1 MSVDWANSGV
11 DLLLELPAGQ
21 RRAGLE
27 YALRDAVR
35 GGRLVPGTLLPSSR
49 ALAAELGMARN
60 TVADAYGQ
68 LVAEGWLTARQGAGT
83 RVADRA
89 MPVAGHATARHPA
102 PTPGRRAHDLTPGS
116 PDLAGFPRS
125 GWLAAARRAIT
136 AAPSHEFGY
145 PDPRGLP
152 GLRETLAQYLARVRG
167 VRTTPDRIII
177 CSGFVQALNLL
188 SVALGRLGAGTI
200 AVESYGFRT
209 HREVIRAAG
218 LATRPVT
225 VDSSGARVSELAA
238 GAPARAAHAEAAE
251 VLGAAGAAHAEAA
264 EAAEVL
270 GAAGAAGAA
279 HAGAA
284 GAAHAGAVLLTP
296 AHQFPLG
303 VALTAQRRA
312 AILRWARDSGGLI
325 IEDDYDGEF
334 RYDRRPLGAL
344 QSLAP
349 DLVAYA
355 GTASKSL
362 APGLSLA
369 WLVLP
374 PHLVDLLV
382 QTKRLSDGHTGVLD
396 QLTLEEFIRSGAYD
410 RHIRRSRLRYRRR
423 RDHLVALLAERSPE
437 VTVTGIAAGMH
448 AVLRLGRNL
457 RQPDEAGI
465 VSRAAR
471 AGLTIQG
478 LGDFRYDSHPGYR
491 SGHGAARRAAAEHA
505 RRAQPGHASGDGLG
519 AGRHTDPGHA
529 PGDTPGH
536 GPGDTPSH
544 APGDTPGHGPGDTP
558 GHDPAAGQ
566 DTAAALVVGYG
577 TPPDHAFS
585 GALDTLCD
593 VLG

>member
-1 MSVDWANSGV
+1 MNWANSGM
-11 DLLLELPAGQ
+11 DLLLELPGGH

-27 YALRDAVR
+27 SALRDAVR
-35 GGRLVPGTLLPSSR
+35 SGRLVPGTLLPSSR
-49 ALAAELGMARN
+49 VLATELGMARN

-89 MPVAGHATARHPA
+89 MPAAGQATARHRA
-102 PTPGRRAHDLTPGS
+102 LVPGRRAYDLTPGS

-125 GWLAAARRAIT
+125 GWLAAARKAIT
-136 AAPSHEFGY
+136 AAPSHELGY

-177 CSGFVQALNLL
+177 CSGFVQALSLL
-188 SVALGRLGAGTI
+188 SVALQRSGAGTV
-200 AVESYGFRT
+200 AVESYGFGM
-209 HREVIRAAG
+209 HRDVIRAAG

-225 VDSSGARVSELAA
+225 VDASGARVSELAA
-238 GAPARAAHAEAAE
+238 TAR
-251 VLGAAGAAHAEAA
+251 
-264 EAAEVL
+264 
-270 GAAGAAGAA
+270 AGAAGPAQ
-279 HAGAA
+279 AGAA
-284 GAAHAGAVLLTP
+284 AARAGAAAARAGAARPAQAGAAPQADAVLLTP

-303 VALTAQRRA
+303 VPLAAQRRA
-312 AILRWARDSGGLI
+312 AVLRWARDSGALI

-349 DLVAYA
+349 GLVAYA

-382 QTKRLSDGHTGVLD
+382 ETKRLSDGHTGVLE
-396 QLTLEEFIRSGAYD
+396 QLTLDEFIRSGAYD

-423 RDHLVALLAERSPE
+423 RDRLVTLLAERSPE
-437 VTVTGIAAGMH
+437 VSVTGIAAGLH
-448 AVLRLGRNL
+448 AVLRLGRGL
-457 RQPDEAGI
+457 RQVDEAGI
-465 VSRAAR
+465 ISRAAR

-478 LGDFRYDSHPGYR
+478 LGGYGYDSHLGY
-491 SGHGAARRAAAEHA
+491 GTAY
-505 RRAQPGHASGDGLG
+505 G
-519 AGRHTDPGHA
+519 AGPA
-529 PGDTPGH
+529 PGSNRDH
-536 GPGDTPSH
+536 GPES
-544 APGDTPGHGPGDTP
+544 GPGRDE
-558 GHDPAAGQ
+558 Q
-566 DTAAALVVGYG
+566 AALVVGYG
-577 TPPDHAFS
+577 TPPDHAFG

>member
-1 MSVDWANSGV
+1 MSIDWANSGV
-11 DLLLELPAGQ
+11 DLLLELPGGQ

-35 GGRLVPGTLLPSSR
+35 SGRLVPGTLLPSSR

-83 RVADRA
+83 RVAART
-89 MPVAGHATARHPA
+89 MPVTGHATVPHQTMA
-102 PTPGRRAHDLTPGS
+102 PGRRTYDLTPGR

-136 AAPSHEFGY
+136 AAPSHELGY

-152 GLRETLAQYLARVRG
+152 GLRDTLAQYLARVRG

-177 CSGFVQALNLL
+177 CSGFVQALHLL
-188 SVALGRLGAGTI
+188 SVALCRLGASTI
-200 AVESYGFRT
+200 AVESYGFGL
-209 HREVIRAAG
+209 HRDVIRAAG

-225 VDSSGARVSELAA
+225 VDGSGARVGELAAPPVAGAPVA
-238 GAPARAAHAEAAE
+238 GAPAAAAP
-251 VLGAAGAAHAEAA
+251 
-264 EAAEVL
+264 
-270 GAAGAAGAA
+270 
-279 HAGAA
+279 
-284 GAAHAGAVLLTP
+284 AGAVLLTP

-312 AILRWARDSGGLI
+312 AVLGWARDSGALI

-382 QTKRLSDGHTGVLD
+382 ETKRLSVGRTGVL
-396 QLTLEEFIRSGAYD
+396 A
-410 RHIRRSRLRYRRR
+410 
-423 RDHLVALLAERSPE
+423 
-437 VTVTGIAAGMH
+437 H

-465 VSRAAR
+465 LSRAAR

-478 LGDFRYDSHPGYR
+478 LGDFRYDGHLGYHPGR
-491 SGHGAARRAAAEHA
+491 NTG
-505 RRAQPGHASGDGLG
+505 PGHASG
-519 AGRHTDPGHA
+519 PG
-529 PGDTPGH
+529 PSP
-536 GPGDTPSH
+536 GPGS
-544 APGDTPGHGPGDTP
+544 ASGS
-558 GHDPAAGQ
+558 GQ
-566 DTAAALVVGYG
+566 DTPAALVVGYG

>member
-1 MSVDWANSGV
+1 MSIDWANSGV
-11 DLLLELPAGQ
+11 DLLLELPGGQ

-35 GGRLVPGTLLPSSR
+35 SGRLVPGTLLPSSR

-83 RVADRA
+83 RVADRT
-89 MPVAGHATARHPA
+89 MPVAGHAAVRQ
-102 PTPGRRAHDLTPGS
+102 PTLAPGRRAYDLTPGS
-116 PDLAGFPRS
+116 PDLAGFPRN

-136 AAPSHEFGY
+136 AAPSHELGY

-167 VRTTPDRIII
+167 VRTTPDRVII

-188 SVALGRLGAGTI
+188 SVALRRLGAGTI
-200 AVESYGFRT
+200 AVESYGFGV

-225 VDSSGARVSELAA
+225 VDGSGARVSELAA
-238 GAPARAAHAEAAE
+238 PPAGPAH
-251 VLGAAGAAHAEAA
+251 AGAAHAGPAH
-264 EAAEVL
+264 
-270 GAAGAAGAA
+270 AGPAHAGAA

-284 GAAHAGAVLLTP
+284 AVAHAGAVLLTP

-312 AILRWARDSGGLI
+312 DVLRWARDSGGLV

-382 QTKRLSDGHTGVLD
+382 ETKRLSDGHTGVLE
-396 QLTLEEFIRSGAYD
+396 QLTLDEFIRSGAYD

-423 RDHLVALLAERSPE
+423 RDRLVALLAERTPE
-437 VTVTGIAAGMH
+437 VRVTGIAAGMH

-465 VSRAAR
+465 LSRAAR

-478 LGDFRYDSHPGYR
+478 LGDFRYASQLGYHA
-491 SGHGAARRAAAEHA
+491 GYGAARLPAAEHGRHP
-505 RRAQPGHASGDGLG
+505 RRGRESGDGLK
-519 AGRHTDPGHA
+519 AGQHTG
-529 PGDTPGH
+529 PGDAPGH
-536 GPGDTPSH
+536 GSGTGD
-544 APGDTPGHGPGDTP
+544 APGYGSGPG
-558 GHDPAAGQ
+558 Q
-566 DTAAALVVGYG
+566 DASAALVVGYG

>member
-1 MSVDWANSGV
+1 MSIDWANSGV
-11 DLLLELPAGQ
+11 DLLLELPGGQ

-35 GGRLVPGTLLPSSR
+35 SGRLVPGTLLPSSR

-83 RVADRA
+83 RVAART
-89 MPVAGHATARHPA
+89 MPVTGHATVPHQTMA
-102 PTPGRRAHDLTPGS
+102 PGRRTYDLTPGR

-136 AAPSHEFGY
+136 AAPSHELGY

-152 GLRETLAQYLARVRG
+152 GLRDTLAQYLARVRG

-177 CSGFVQALNLL
+177 CSGFVQALHLL
-188 SVALGRLGAGTI
+188 SVALCRLGASTI
-200 AVESYGFRT
+200 AVESYGFGL
-209 HREVIRAAG
+209 HRDVIRAAG

-225 VDSSGARVSELAA
+225 VDGSGARVGELAAPPVAGAPVA
-238 GAPARAAHAEAAE
+238 GAPAAAAP
-251 VLGAAGAAHAEAA
+251 
-264 EAAEVL
+264 
-270 GAAGAAGAA
+270 
-279 HAGAA
+279 
-284 GAAHAGAVLLTP
+284 AGAVLLTP

-312 AILRWARDSGGLI
+312 AVLGWARDSGALI

-382 QTKRLSDGHTGVLD
+382 ETKRLSVGRTGVLA
-396 QLTLEEFIRSGAYD
+396 QLTMAEFIGSGAYD

-423 RDHLVALLAERSPE
+423 RDRLVALLAERSPE
-437 VTVTGIAAGMH
+437 VAVSGIAAGMH

-465 VSRAAR
+465 LSRAAR

-478 LGDFRYDSHPGYR
+478 LGDFRYDGHLGYHPGR
-491 SGHGAARRAAAEHA
+491 NTG
-505 RRAQPGHASGDGLG
+505 PGHASG
-519 AGRHTDPGHA
+519 PG
-529 PGDTPGH
+529 PSP
-536 GPGDTPSH
+536 GPGS
-544 APGDTPGHGPGDTP
+544 ASGS
-558 GHDPAAGQ
+558 GQ
-566 DTAAALVVGYG
+566 DTPAALVVGYG